1 MINKSNLW
9 IAIKYFGV
17 AMLSQLF
24 STIILEVV
32 GNRWITLV
40 PIYIVDIMVFVFFVR
55 KISLL
60 KESYQINILD
70 IIFGVLSIGAMMYVF
85 SVLLGGSGDS
95 VLWQSKIYFYAFLPT
110 AIIVG
115 PIYEEVIFR
124 HYIIRG
130 FKLEWVGVIISSILF
145 SILHTSNDIISYLVY
160 FIEALILY
168 GVYKSSKRIV
178 NPILVHGIMNSLV
191 IVCNI

>member
-85 SVLLGGSGDS
+85 SVLLGGSGNS
-95 VLWQSKIYFYAFLPT
+95 VLWQSKIYFYA
-110 AIIVG
+110 
-115 PIYEEVIFR
+115 
-124 HYIIRG
+124 
-130 FKLEWVGVIISSILF
+130 W
-145 SILHTSNDIISYLVY
+145 
-160 FIEALILY
+160 
-168 GVYKSSKRIV
+168 
-178 NPILVHGIMNSLV
+178 
-191 IVCNI
+191 

>member
-32 GNRWITLV
+32 GNSWITLV

-55 KISLL
+55 RISLL
-60 KESYQINILD
+60 KEPYQINILD
-70 IIFGVLSIGAMMYVF
+70 IVFGVLSISVVMYIF
-85 SVLLGGSGDS
+85 SVLLGGSGNS

-130 FKLEWVGVIISSILF
+130 FKLEWIGVIVSSSLF

-168 GVYKSSKRIV
+168 WVYKSSKNIV
-178 NPILVHGIMNSLV
+178 NSILVHGTMNLLV
-191 IVCNI
+191 ILCNI